1 MLFQSIGAH
10 YSYGV
15 ALRHFF
21 TIGDKRSTRALE
33 AALAKRYAGEV
44 TLYSK
49 GRAALAEAIR
59 IATGG
64 SGKVA
69 ISGLTC
75 YSVVQAVEA
84 AGCTP
89 VYVDIRTS
97 DLHFGPSE
105 LEASFAKHNDIAAVI
120 VQNMLGIPCDIIG
133 IEAVA
138 TAHRAFLIED
148 LAHSAGAKY
157 SDGREVGTVG
167 DVTMLSFGRDKAID
181 TVNGGA
187 LIVRRPEIIVQMRP
201 AVHQPSFMVQLR
213 DRLYPLLAW
222 HVRTLSHIKLGLP
235 LLALA
240 SKLKLTTRSADGDV
254 DVTVA
259 LPGWQAKRASQ
270 ELAAL
275 DQRAVRRR
283 DKRVLYLN
291 DLRQY
296 IPEAALGDGVVPIR
310 VPLLVDNRSAVLA
323 ALKKE
328 QFFVQDIWYD
338 VPVSP
343 VRFYHK
349 AHYIEENCPVAVE
362 VARRIINLPTHQYV
376 TSEQAAHMARIITE
390 EAR

>member
-10 YSYGV
+10 YSYGA

-21 TIGDKRSTRALE
+21 TIGGKGSVRALE
-33 AALAKRYAGEV
+33 IALAKQYTGEV
-44 TLYSK
+44 ALYNK

-64 SGKVA
+64 KGKVA

-105 LEASFAKHNDIAAVI
+105 LEAVFAKHTDIAAVV
-120 VQNMLGIPCDIIG
+120 VQNMLGIPCDIVG

-138 TAHRAFLIED
+138 TAHRALLIED
-148 LAHSAGAKY
+148 LAHSAGAQY

-167 DVTMLSFGRDKAID
+167 DITMLSFGRDKAID

-187 LIVRRPEIIVQMRP
+187 LIVRRPELIVQLR
-201 AVHQPSFMVQLR
+201 AASNQPVFFVQLR

-222 HVRTLSHIKLGLP
+222 HVRTLSRIKLGLP
-235 LLALA
+235 LLSLA
-240 SKLKLTTRSADGDV
+240 SRLKLTTRSADGDV
-254 DVTVA
+254 DVTTA
-259 LPGWQAKRASQ
+259 LPGWQARRALQ
-270 ELAAL
+270 ELATM
-275 DQRAVRRR
+275 DQRTALRRE
-283 DKRVLYLN
+283 KRKLYIDALG
-291 DLRQY
+291 RHM
-296 IPEAALGDGVVPIR
+296 PEAALDGGVVPIR
-310 VPLLVDNRSAVLA
+310 VPLLVNNRDAVLV
-323 ALKKE
+323 ALKK
-328 QFFVQDIWYD
+328 QQLFVQDTWYD

-343 VRFYHK
+343 VRFYDK
-349 AHYIEENCPVAVE
+349 THYIEDNCPVAVD
-362 VARRIINLPTHQYV
+362 VAGRIINLPTHKYV
-376 TSEQAAHMARIITE
+376 TPEQAVQMAQIITE

>member
-15 ALRHFF
+15 AFRHFF
-21 TIGDKRSTRALE
+21 TIGDKRSARALE
-33 AALAKRYAGEV
+33 VALAKRYAGEV

-69 ISGLTC
+69 VSGLTC
-75 YSVVQAVEA
+75 YSVIQAVEA

-105 LEASFAKHNDIAAVI
+105 LEDSFAKHNDIAAVV
-120 VQNMLGIPCDIIG
+120 VQNMLGIPCDITG
-133 IEAVA
+133 IEKVA
-138 TAHRAFLIED
+138 TAHRALLIED
-148 LAHSAGAKY
+148 LAHSAGAQY

-167 DVTMLSFGRDKAID
+167 DITMLSFGRDKAID

-187 LIVRRPEIIVQMRP
+187 LIVRRPELIVQMRP
-201 AVHQPSFMVQLR
+201 ATHQPSFAVQLR

-222 HVRTLSHIKLGLP
+222 HVRALSRVKLGLP

-259 LPGWQAKRASQ
+259 LPGWQAKRALQ
-270 ELAAL
+270 ELSAVEQRTTLRREKGNLYTDAL
-275 DQRAVRRR
+275 RRYMPES
-283 DKRVLYLN
+283 VLN
-291 DLRQY
+291 D
-296 IPEAALGDGVVPIR
+296 GTVPIR
-310 VPLLVDNRSAVLA
+310 VPLLVNNRAAVLA
-323 ALKKE
+323 ALKSQ
-328 QFFVQDIWYD
+328 QFFIQDTWYD

-349 AHYIEENCPVAVE
+349 VNYVEEDCPVAVE
-362 VARRIINLPTHQYV
+362 VAKRIVNLPTHQYV
-376 TSEQAAHMARIITE
+376 TTEQAAQMARIITE